1 MIRNLAAAFLILLSA
16 SLALAGGD
24 HDRARA
30 ALARGEILPLSRIL
44 EVVEQSAGGRVI
56 DVELEEEKGRFIYEV
71 EVLSRGARLI
81 KLSVDAKTGAILKRD
96 DEDD

>member
-16 SLALAGGD
+16 SARADED
-24 HDRARA
+24 HERARA

-44 EVVEQSAGGRVI
+44 EVVERSAGGRVI
-56 DVELEEEKGRFIYEV
+56 DVELEERKGRFIYEV
-71 EVLSRGARLI
+71 EVLSSGERLI
-81 KLSVDAKTGAILKRD
+81 KLSVDAKTGAVLKRD